1 MIMEG
6 NGWNEFLSYLNAAKD
21 GAETFSA
28 VGNAAGQIVGN
39 AVAGYNAGKADG
51 ASGANV
57 NVKVKDEG
65 GSFAKVA
72 IILGVAAVAV
82 VLIIK
87 FAKK

>member
-1 MIMEG
+1 MDG
-6 NGWNEFLSYLNAAKD
+6 NSWNDFISYMNAAKD

-28 VGNAAGQIVGN
+28 FGNAAGQIVGN

-51 ASGANV
+51 ATGANV

>member
-1 MIMEG
+1 MEG
-6 NGWNEFLSYLNAAKD
+6 NSWDEFLSYMNAAKD

-28 VGNAAGQIVGN
+28 FGNAAAQIVGN

-72 IILGVAAVAV
+72 VILGVAAVAV

-87 FAKK
+87 FAKR

>member
-1 MIMEG
+1 MDG
-6 NGWNEFLSYLNAAKD
+6 NGWNEFLSYMNAAKD
-21 GAETFSA
+21 GAETFGA

-39 AVAGYNAGKADG
+39 AVAGYNAGRADG

-72 IILGVAAVAV
+72 LILGVAAVV
-82 VLIIK
+82 VVIIVK
-87 FAKK
+87 FAK

>member
-1 MIMEG
+1 MDG
-6 NGWNEFLSYLNAAKD
+6 NSWNEFLSYINAAKD

-72 IILGVAAVAV
+72 LILGVAAVAV
-82 VLIIK
+82 VIIVK
-87 FAKK
+87 FARK